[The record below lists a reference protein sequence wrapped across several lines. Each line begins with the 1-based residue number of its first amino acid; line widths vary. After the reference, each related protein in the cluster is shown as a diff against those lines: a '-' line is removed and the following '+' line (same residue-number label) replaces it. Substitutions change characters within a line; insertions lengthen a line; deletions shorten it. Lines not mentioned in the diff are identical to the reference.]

1 MSTNR
6 FLISLFI
13 ISLGV
18 SLTSLLLGQFST
30 TFQQYNGVTWWSLGI
45 FVPLSIVMF
54 FGGKMAARSPNKYF
68 FSNLI
73 VHFTILKILFGL
85 GGLILYKKMYQP
97 GTKFFILPFC
107 LVYVVFTIFETI
119 FMLKLSNSKP

>member
-6 FLISLFI
+6 FLISLFS

-18 SLTSLLLGQFST
+18 SLLSLFLGQFST
-30 TFQQYNGVTWWSLGI
+30 AFQQYSSVTWWSLGI

-54 FGGKMAARSPNKYF
+54 FGGKMAAQSPNKYF

-85 GGLILYKKMYQP
+85 GSLILYKKMYHP
-97 GTKFFILPFC
+97 ETKFFILPFC

-119 FMLKLSNSKP
+119 FMLKLSNMKP